1 MTIETLYKTFFGLL
15 VKFLNQLIKLIEIVN
30 GWYVIQQQQ
39 AGAQKQHLQQKQA
52 EAKMTQAQLK
62 LDLAFTSV
70 YLYQIN
76 EQEILLAGLTLKLR
90 TNPIFQSD
98 RILNLWTENDRI
110 IELCLTL

>member
-1 MTIETLYKTFFGLL
+1 MTIKTLYKTFFGLL
-15 VKFLNQLIKLIEIVN
+15 VKFLNQLIKLIEMVN

-76 EQEILLAGLTLKLR
+76 EQEILLAGLTPTTYHWAQVEKSKSNFKWMR
-90 TNPIFQSD
+90 CS
-98 RILNLWTENDRI
+98 
-110 IELCLTL
+110 